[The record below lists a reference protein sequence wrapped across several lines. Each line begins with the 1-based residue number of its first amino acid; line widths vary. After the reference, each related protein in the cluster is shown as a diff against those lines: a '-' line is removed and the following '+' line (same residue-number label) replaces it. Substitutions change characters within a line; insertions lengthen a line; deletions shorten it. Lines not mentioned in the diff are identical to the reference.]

1 MSRFKGTVSFWV
13 QMLQFGSRTSA
24 SNVSK
29 ALDIYYT
36 MPQKI
41 QATESITVYTV
52 KLNILCRVCPSYTIC
67 HPSAENNVPFYTK
80 NFISTM

>member
-1 MSRFKGTVSFWV
+1 
-13 QMLQFGSRTSA
+13 MLQFGSRTSA

-41 QATESITVYTV
+41 QATESTTV
-52 KLNILCRVCPSYTIC
+52 KLNIPCSVPLAHCTLSQCR
-67 HPSAENNVPFYTK
+67 K
-80 NFISTM
+80 